1 MRKDIKTF
9 IRSTIVTIMPPIS
22 PIFLLKGQFIQMT
35 SLSTSSY
42 KESTH
47 AGSFGFLH
55 FCIIHIW
62 DFCLHSSIIKVNGTS
77 FVVIKSLKNYIK
89 TKYSSEK

>member
-47 AGSFGFLH
+47 AFLHYPYLGFL
-55 FCIIHIW
+55 FT
-62 DFCLHSSIIKVNGTS
+62 LQYN
-77 FVVIKSLKNYIK
+77 
-89 TKYSSEK
+89 